1 MVNFLI
7 DENLP
12 RQVGEV
18 FSGRG
23 FPVEQVSSNPE
34 LRHKSDEIIFDYAV
48 KKQAIIVTR
57 DLNFANPLKFS
68 LDEVPGM
75 IILRFPNEISIATL
89 SKEVK
94 KLISDL
100 EEGDFSN
107 LIILEP
113 GTIRKRK
120 F

>member
-1 MVNFLI
+1 MINFLI

-18 FSGRG
+18 FRERG
-23 FPVEQVSSNPE
+23 FLVEQVSSNPD
-34 LRHKSDEIIFDYAV
+34 LRRKSDEVIFDYAA

-57 DLNFANPLKFS
+57 DLNFANPLRFA
-68 LDEVPGM
+68 LDKLPGM
-75 IILRFPNEISIATL
+75 IVIRFPSEISISTL
-89 SKEVK
+89 SEEVK

-100 EEGDFSN
+100 EENDFFN

-113 GTIRKRK
+113 GSVRKRK
-120 F
+120 L